1 MALVRDF
8 NLEYGADMPKIGY
21 AGYDNMYTGLTQDP
35 SSTLYTPAQK
45 NSGFGWN
52 NQTLGT
58 VFSGLNALTGLANAF
73 MGYKAYG
80 LAKDQF
86 RFQKGLANRQ
96 LANQAKMI
104 NNAYDTAA
112 QVAAGM
118 RGSVNADG
126 TIGMTDKAI
135 VDQYAARAKERHVD
149 GSPI

>member
-1 MALVRDF
+1 MGKENVSPYQFTL
-8 NLEYGADMPKIGY
+8 ADNWSYKPI
-21 AGYDNMYTGLTQDP
+21 APTVEQ
-35 SSTLYTPAQK
+35 TLAQP
-45 NSGFGWN
+45 NTSDFGWN

>member
-1 MALVRDF
+1 MAGENLSDF
-8 NLEYGADMPKIGY
+8 QFSLGDKWA
-21 AGYDNMYTGLTQDP
+21 
-35 SSTLYTPAQK
+35 YTPVTPTVNQTLAQP
-45 NSGFGWN
+45 NVGDDAFGWN
-52 NQTLGT
+52 NKTLGT

-104 NNAYDTAA
+104 NNAYDASA

-118 RGSVNADG
+118 RGSLNADG

-135 VDQYAARAKERHVD
+135 VDQYAARAKERHVN

>member
-1 MALVRDF
+1 MSGE
-8 NLEYGADMPKIGY
+8 NLSNFQFSLGDKWAYKPITPTVE
-21 AGYDNMYTGLTQDP
+21 Q
-35 SSTLYTPAQK
+35 TLAQP
-45 NSGFGWN
+45 NTNDFGWN

-135 VDQYAARAKERHVD
+135 VDQYAARAKERYVD
-149 GSPI
+149 GRPI

>member
-1 MALVRDF
+1 MSTENASPFQFSL
-8 NLEYGADMPKIGY
+8 ADNWSYKPVTP
-21 AGYDNMYTGLTQDP
+21 AVEQTLAQP
-35 SSTLYTPAQK
+35 SS
-45 NSGFGWN
+45 SDFGWN

-104 NNAYDTAA
+104 NNAYDTSA

-118 RGSVNADG
+118 IGSRNADG
-126 TIGMTDKAI
+126 TYGMTDQAI
-135 VDQYAARAKERHVD
+135 IDRYATKAKERHVD

>member
-1 MALVRDF
+1 MPGHVLGG
-8 NLEYGADMPKIGY
+8 LADTDWNVSYP
-21 AGYDNMYTGLTQDP
+21 DVTNN
-35 SSTLYTPAQK
+35 
-45 NSGFGWN
+45 NSDFGWN
-52 NQTLGT
+52 NKTLGT

-135 VDQYAARAKERHVD
+135 IDQYAARAKERHVD

>member
-1 MALVRDF
+1 MGMENVSPYQFTL
-8 NLEYGADMPKIGY
+8 ADKWSYKPI
-21 AGYDNMYTGLTQDP
+21 TPTIEQTLTQPNTSD
-35 SSTLYTPAQK
+35 
-45 NSGFGWN
+45 FGWN

>member
-1 MALVRDF
+1 MSENVSPYQF
-8 NLEYGADMPKIGY
+8 
-21 AGYDNMYTGLTQDP
+21 P
-35 SSTLYTPAQK
+35 SITDKWAYKPVTPTVEQTLAQP
-45 NSGFGWN
+45 NTSDFGWN